1 MMSGGGNMTMGV
13 NMTCV
18 VNTVM
23 IGGGNMV
30 RMNMT
35 MVVETK
41 DAAARSGG
49 VMMGG
54 GAVAGLAAAGGD
66 PSQD

>member
-13 NMTCV
+13 NMTHV

-54 GAVAGLAAAGGD
+54 GAVAGLAAAEGD